1 MVKHLDHLN
10 MTVADLDASV
20 RWYGALFD
28 FQPVEGGVWRGHRW
42 AILRAGDALLC
53 LYEHPDRES
62 PASATCHHLSHFALR
77 LLDAPAFEARIAE
90 TATDIK
96 YGGPIRW
103 PGSTS
108 WYVDDPTG
116 HEIEVVCWDG
126 DAVSFPAA

>member
-1 MVKHLDHLN
+1 MIKHLDHLN
-10 MTVADLDASV
+10 LTVADLDAS
-20 RWYGALFD
+20 RAWYTALFD

-53 LYEHPDRES
+53 LYEHRELES
-62 PASATCHHLSHFALR
+62 PAAATCHHLSHFALR
-77 LLDAPAFEARIAE
+77 LIEPAAFLDRVASNGVEVKF
-90 TATDIK
+90 
-96 YGGPIRW
+96 GGPVRW

-126 DAVSFPAA
+126 DTLSFPAA